1 MTGDLMAA
9 LRESLDAAK
18 RRRGPTARPPEEE
31 WIPEQGGTLHEEQR
45 RILAGPCAH
54 PSADGDEG
62 PVADLGRMPTRWRC
76 HACGQVFEDP
86 AGEAEAGGP

>member
-9 LRESLDAAK
+9 LRESLAAAK
-18 RRRGPTARPPEEE
+18 RR
-31 WIPEQGGTLHEEQR
+31 
-45 RILAGPCAH
+45 PCCH

-62 PVADLGRMPTRWRC
+62 PVAELGRMPTRWRC

-86 AGEAEAGGP
+86 AGEAEVGP